1 MVIKRKLRNSTTTT
15 TNASTATT
23 IVPEIKQE
31 ESSSV
36 TQSSTTSSTT
46 SQSKDSKVERRG
58 RPRKGTDA
66 DAADVTDA
74 ADEEVN
80 ERPSKHMRTGE
91 NFKIITFNPKG
102 VGTSS
107 GSSKGKEKETNPP
120 PQEQQSSDEQ
130 TFPRHIETIASPGLE
145 DVASNSVHQVLAF
158 RYLVKPT
165 IIYHPQSI
173 LLLSSS
179 SSSSALSIQDHI
191 KNFNQVSTFAD
202 YFQRNELWE
211 ELNILERLYYKNKN
225 QHKRTIY
232 FRKIEEVR
240 RITNRF
246 KEMNIGDLLLEFIGW
261 FYGVDQDQNKKYQKQ
276 KKPWDHVPSRNMG
289 LYVLNR
295 INCATSL
302 MDQALESYLDTY
314 SNIQLLLRQTEFM
327 TLALTMA
334 SILARLNML
343 TRVWLSELRKCY
355 KLLKE
360 WVLHFPE

>member
-1 MVIKRKLRNSTTTT
+1 MVIKRKLRNSTTS
-15 TNASTATT
+15 TNASTSTT

-58 RPRKGTDA
+58 RPRKPT

-91 NFKIITFNPKG
+91 TFKIITFNPKG
-102 VGTSS
+102 
-107 GSSKGKEKETNPP
+107 
-120 PQEQQSSDEQ
+120 SSDEQ
-130 TFPRHIETIASPGLE
+130 IFSRHIETIASPGLE
-145 DVASNSVHQVLAF
+145 DVASNSGNDIEEPKKNIRPRKWIRRKVVIKTTGAEIAVPVW
-158 RYLVKPT
+158 Y
-165 IIYHPQSI
+165 SN
-173 LLLSSS
+173 
-179 SSSSALSIQDHI
+179 HI

-261 FYGVDQDQNKKYQKQ
+261 FYGADQDQNKKHQKQ
-276 KKPWDHVPSRNMG
+276 KKQWDHIPSRNMG
-289 LYVLNR
+289 LYVLSR
-295 INCATSL
+295 INCAISL
-302 MDQALESYLDTY
+302 MDEALESYLDTY

-327 TLALTMA
+327 TLALTMI

-343 TRVWLSELRKCY
+343 TRVWLSEMRKCY